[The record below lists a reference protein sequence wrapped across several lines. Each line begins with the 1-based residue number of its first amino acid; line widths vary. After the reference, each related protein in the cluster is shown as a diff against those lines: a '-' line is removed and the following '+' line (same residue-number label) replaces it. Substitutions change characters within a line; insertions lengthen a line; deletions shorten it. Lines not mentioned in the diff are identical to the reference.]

1 MLLAKIV
8 CTRRGGFDGDK
19 VGEIGDCSVI
29 WILSQ
34 GSQGRDNRGPHIAG
48 YLQRVLVLLSA
59 ASIEGHSQL
68 ASNYFLDNWVGMFID
83 NRAQQFIRDRFRLS
97 TQETSQHRVGTVVFG
112 VVLHKEWFVGAA
124 DI

>member
-8 CTRRGGFDGDK
+8 STRRIGFDGDI
-19 VGEIGDCSVI
+19 VGEIGDCCLI

-34 GSQGRDNRGPHIAG
+34 GSQGCDNRSPQIAG

-68 ASNYFLDNWVGMFID
+68 ASNDFLDNWVGMFID
-83 NRAQQFIRDRFRLS
+83 DRAQQFIRDRFRLS
-97 TQETSQHRVGTVVFG
+97 TQEPSQHRV
-112 VVLHKEWFVGAA
+112 
-124 DI
+124 

>member
-8 CTRRGGFDGDK
+8 STRRRGFDGDK
-19 VGEIGDCSVI
+19 VGEIGDCGLI
-29 WILSQ
+29 WILFQ

-68 ASNYFLDNWVGMFID
+68 ASKYSLDNWVGVFID
-83 NRAQQFIRDRFRLS
+83 DRAQQFIRDRFRLS
-97 TQETSQHRVGTVVFG
+97 SQ
-112 VVLHKEWFVGAA
+112 
-124 DI
+124 